1 MALLASIALVNL
13 HIEQTAARPISEGLQ
28 SLQSLS
34 MFLAVL
40 AALWGRTLMTLTRWL
55 LLVVLAVGAHGGL
68 RIASSEGV
76 GTGVPLLAALFNR
89 GQHPDPRGVFREA
102 WLVVRNH
109 AEYGIWVSTDWLH
122 NTARAA
128 EASVRT
134 LLEIDGPSHRMRRPP
149 SNEAYLT

>member
-1 MALLASIALVNL
+1 MLGMGGNVIM
-13 HIEQTAARPISEGLQ
+13 QGLQ

-89 GQHPDPRGVFREA
+89 SRCPPP
-102 WLVVRNH
+102 
-109 AEYGIWVSTDWLH
+109 T
-122 NTARAA
+122 T
-128 EASVRT
+128 
-134 LLEIDGPSHRMRRPP
+134 PPP
-149 SNEAYLT
+149 SPTPASGR